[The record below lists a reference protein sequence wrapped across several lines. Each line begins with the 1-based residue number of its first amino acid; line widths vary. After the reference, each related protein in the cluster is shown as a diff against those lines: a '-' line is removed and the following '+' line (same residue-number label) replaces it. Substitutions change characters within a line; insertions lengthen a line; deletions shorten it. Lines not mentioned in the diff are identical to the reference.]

1 MNESFFQFVH
11 DAERSDIFAKL
22 SQGQAQESSQN
33 HMLNNVEPF
42 PVPQGLES
50 SEVQFSC
57 HLRRGNPEMDLSNDF
72 EHCILKGTFRRFT
85 QNTFCGLN
93 SLVDVNTEDNTCF
106 VGICRLS
113 SPLYIKDLAITDKNA
128 SEFSVRLSLEGKFVH
143 VEGKSCSALGYSS
156 LELLGKS
163 YFDLVHV
170 DDLEK
175 IEESFGKCK
184 YFFLVTLL
192 NFNICSIYF

>member
-1 MNESFFQFVH
+1 
-11 DAERSDIFAKL
+11 
-22 SQGQAQESSQN
+22 
-33 HMLNNVEPF
+33 
-42 PVPQGLES
+42 
-50 SEVQFSC
+50 
-57 HLRRGNPEMDLSNDF
+57 MDLSNDF
-72 EHCILKGTFRRFT
+72 EHCLLKGTFRRFT

-113 SPLYIKDLAITDKNA
+113 SPLYVKDLAITDKNA
-128 SEFSVRLSLEGKFVH
+128 TEFSVRLSLEGKFVH

-170 DDLEK
+170 DDLQK
-175 IEESFGKCK
+175 IEESFGK
-184 YFFLVTLL
+184 LL
-192 NFNICSIYF
+192 QCGELQAPLYRKDFE

>member
-1 MNESFFQFVH
+1 MKNCISSRNSAHNRFIAILDH
-11 DAERSDIFAKL
+11 KSHPR
-22 SQGQAQESSQN
+22 SQGHIISN
-33 HMLNNVEPF
+33 IEPF

-50 SEVQFSC
+50 SDVEFSC

-113 SPLYIKDLAITDKNA
+113 SPLYVKDLAITGGARQSDRPSIFYNCDM
-128 SEFSVRLSLEGKFVH
+128 SINR
-143 VEGKSCSALGYSS
+143 
-156 LELLGKS
+156 
-163 YFDLVHV
+163 
-170 DDLEK
+170 
-175 IEESFGKCK
+175 
-184 YFFLVTLL
+184 FL
-192 NFNICSIYF
+192 FRQK